1 MINGG
6 RAILDGWPAQ
16 TRKNPMTLKTLV
28 AIVLLLGLTV
38 PSGAM
43 TPEEIKRLPAAE
55 VEKKLPDEH
64 PASYYVYAGRLFGEG
79 KKDEAVFWFYAG
91 QLRYRFHLKAN
102 PNLPPSGDPALFAS
116 LSETVGRPIN
126 EYAFG
131 SIRELTKQID
141 RALKWDEDTP
151 NGFTSKQ
158 KFKGIYDDNR
168 NGLKSMRSQVESQAS
183 SIREQRT
190 KAGLENR
197 N

>member
-1 MINGG
+1 MIIG
-6 RAILDGWPAQ
+6 R
-16 TRKNPMTLKTLV
+16 MHLKLPLTI
-28 AIVLLLGLTV
+28 AFVLAMAL
-38 PSGAM
+38 PSVAM

-64 PASYYVYAGRLFGEG
+64 PASYYVYAARLFSEG
-79 KKDEAVFWFYAG
+79 KKKDEAVFWFYTG

-131 SIRELTKQID
+131 NIGDLTKQID

-158 KFKGIYDDNR
+158 KFKAIYDDNR
-168 NGLKSMRSQVESQAS
+168 KGLQSMRAQVESQAQI
-183 SIREQRT
+183 IREQRA
-190 KAGLENR
+190 KSGLENR